1 MSESNN
7 KYKYKN
13 MMLNGVQIQESKQ
26 GSTDLNSLDKFLET
40 EKTANSTEPWS
51 KLDKTVK
58 IKKLLVYAETYKV
71 NKGLDE
77 DAYKSLVNYLK
88 DCLDRK
94 KLVRVKD
101 VIYDK
106 ESGLIKDI
114 PGLTHNKTNNG
125 NNFTLKVVDKRVSTL
140 KSLAPKKVKTAKNKV
155 DDEDSES
162 EREDEAEREKEEQNK

>member
-1 MSESNN
+1 MSQSNN

-40 EKTANSTEPWS
+40 EKTTNSAEPWS
-51 KLDKTVK
+51 KLDKTDK
-58 IKKLLVYAETYKV
+58 IKKLLVYAETYKAQK
-71 NKGLDE
+71 NLDE
-77 DAYKSLVNYLK
+77 NAFNSLVTYLK

-106 ESGLIKDI
+106 ETGLIKDI
-114 PGLTHNKTNNG
+114 PGLTHTKTSNG
-125 NNFTLKVVDKRVSTL
+125 NNFTLKVIDKRVSTL

-155 DDEDSES
+155 DNEDDSSSEV
-162 EREDEAEREKEEQNK
+162 EGEVEGEK

>member
-71 NKGLDE
+71 SKG
-77 DAYKSLVNYLK
+77 
-88 DCLDRK
+88 
-94 KLVRVKD
+94 
-101 VIYDK
+101 
-106 ESGLIKDI
+106 
-114 PGLTHNKTNNG
+114 
-125 NNFTLKVVDKRVSTL
+125 F
-140 KSLAPKKVKTAKNKV
+140 
-155 DDEDSES
+155 
-162 EREDEAEREKEEQNK
+162 

>member
-1 MSESNN
+1 MSQSNN

-40 EKTANSTEPWS
+40 EKTTNSAEPWS
-51 KLDKTVK
+51 KLDKTDK
-58 IKKLLVYAETYKV
+58 IKKLLVYAETYK
-71 NKGLDE
+71 NQKNLDE
-77 DAYKSLVNYLK
+77 NAFNCLVSYLK

-106 ESGLIKDI
+106 ETGLIKDI
-114 PGLTHNKTNNG
+114 PGLTHTKG
-125 NNFTLKVVDKRVSTL
+125 NNFTLKVIDKRVSTL

-155 DDEDSES
+155 DNEDDSS
-162 EREDEAEREKEEQNK
+162 SEAEVEGDTKGEK